1 MNTNNIYPSNIQIE
15 HDYIKINNLYV
26 SHIIIECLAN
36 EIDMFEFNK
45 IIPKN
50 IENTVSISITKKD
63 VNEYIKRISKII
75 LESSSELKSLKN
87 NMISKDMTR
96 KMNEE
101 ALEFRRKLQ
110 IENED
115 VYGINI
121 YISIFDVNLENLKI
135 KINKIL
141 SNLYAKNIYG
151 KIANF
156 RQDDVYLE
164 TLPINMNNEF
174 LQKQTVIDVTSSQLA
189 YLIPYIKNN
198 IYDKNGI
205 LYGYINKTFCIYD
218 IFSKKV
224 MNHNMCVLGSSGS
237 GKSFFLKTIILRNF
251 CMNIRQIV
259 FDIEEEYLNLSN
271 KTNTI
276 EFNITNFN
284 LLYIPK
290 VFAENNQKEFLNM
303 KIQTIIEFLSQI
315 TNSKIIEYEDE
326 IRKVLVEIYESY
338 NITSDI
344 NSLYMSNYNDSFVL
358 DKEYRKYSSFPNIK
372 DLVNRLD
379 KKTKIPKA
387 IIRELK
393 NTNMVKKYDENI
405 AKIVDDKFDTIIVF
419 NMKSF
424 GIEYFSIL
432 IDFSKQ
438 YFSQNLLIYIDEVW
452 KYMSQNSR
460 ENICKIISELY
471 KTIRKKNAGIVIAT
485 QDIHDILKYDDGTF
499 GKSILN
505 NSYTKMFFKMQYF
518 DISVLREI
526 GIYSEEIISSIKKLI
541 IGSACMLVGDVNF
554 NIDIKASKNEV
565 QIIGGGAIEE
575 NFSSNR

>member
-1 MNTNNIYPSNIQIE
+1 MKINNIYPSNIQIE

-26 SHIIIECLAN
+26 SHIIIECLPN

-45 IIPKN
+45 IVPKN
-50 IENTVSISITKKD
+50 IENTVSISIRKKD

-75 LESSSELKSLKN
+75 LESSSELKSLNN

-96 KMNEE
+96 KINEE

-110 IENED
+110 VENED
-115 VYGINI
+115 VYGMNI
-121 YISIFDVNLENLKI
+121 YISMFDVNLDSLKI
-135 KINKIL
+135 NINKML
-141 SNLYAKNIYG
+141 SNLYAKNIYA
-151 KIANF
+151 KVANF

-164 TLPINMNNEF
+164 TLPINISKEV
-174 LQKQTVIDVTSSQLA
+174 LQKQTAIDVTSSQLA

-218 IFSKKV
+218 IFSKRA

-251 CMNIRQIV
+251 CMNIRQVV

-276 EFNITNFN
+276 EFNINNFN

-290 VFAENNQKEFLNM
+290 IFAENNEKDFLNK
-303 KIQTIIEFLSQI
+303 KIQSIIELFSQI
-315 TNSKIIEYEDE
+315 INSNITEYEDE
-326 IRKVLVEIYESY
+326 IRKTLIETYERY
-338 NITSDI
+338 KITVDI
-344 NSLYMSNYNDSFVL
+344 NSLYMRDYNNTFVL

-372 DLVNRLD
+372 DLINRLD
-379 KKTKIPKA
+379 KKTKVPKT
-387 IIRELK
+387 IIKTLK
-393 NTNMVKKYDENI
+393 NSDMYKSYDKNM
-405 AKIVDDKFDTIIVF
+405 ATLLDDKFDNIIVF
-419 NMKSF
+419 NMKSL
-424 GIEYFSIL
+424 GIEKFSTL
-432 IDFSKQ
+432 IDFAMQ
-438 YFSQNLLIYIDEVW
+438 YFSQELLIYIDEVW
-452 KYMSQNSR
+452 KYMNQNTK
-460 ENICKIISELY
+460 ENTCKIIGELY

-485 QDIHDILKYDDGTF
+485 QDIHDILRFDDGIF

-505 NSYTKMFFKMQYF
+505 NSYTKLFFKMQYF
-518 DISVLREI
+518 DISLLKEI
-526 GIYSEEIISSIKKLI
+526 GIYSEEIINSIKKLV

-565 QIIGGGAIEE
+565 QIIGGEAIEK
-575 NFSSNR
+575 NFSSNK